1 MWSNFFMQ
9 EENLRGGGRVVR
21 GTSGTGMSDSQ
32 EGKIKLAFFVAIVGV
47 TLTVLA
53 VGTEF
58 WVELSTLKE
67 NYNVTCEAAHFG
79 LWKLCL
85 KKLRIENVDDQRK
98 SCGPAELPG
107 ESNCTY
113 FKFFT
118 TGENTEIFY
127 RTTKKGTL
135 LSLEFNFKNNLFY
148 GLSTP
153 TANPVSPLY
162 CPKVSVPSDPLTL
175 LTFSPAGLLVLIST
189 ELFHQSVLWLMD
201 TDSRIPLEYEF
212 SWSFVCAVAAGAIL
226 IFGGLCFILLSVP
239 EMCKKPWQACRKKDT
254 GP

>member
-1 MWSNFFMQ
+1 SMWSNFFMQ

-127 RTTKKGTL
+127 RTTKKAVVISASVVNVIL
-135 LSLEFNFKNNLFY
+135 LLICCVKYTVCVCTVICLKKYILQSGGVCMCL
-148 GLSTP
+148 
-153 TANPVSPLY
+153 
-162 CPKVSVPSDPLTL
+162 
-175 LTFSPAGLLVLIST
+175 AGLLVLIST